1 MTENYSVLMSVYH
14 KEKPEYFRAAI
25 ESILNQTVKT
35 NDFVIVC
42 DGPLNEGLDN
52 VITEVVTANP
62 GLFNIYRMTEN
73 KGLAIAL
80 NNGILQCKN
89 QIIARMD
96 SDDISRNDRMEKQL
110 KAMKEHNADIVS
122 SNLIEFD
129 GDVSNTTLTRQVPES
144 HKDIVAFAKKR
155 TPFNHPAVMYR
166 KSAVEDSGF
175 YDDYRFFEDYNLWVA
190 MLMKGHKG
198 YNVQENLLYMRAG
211 QDMYK
216 RRGGLGY
223 IKCIFRFNNHL
234 RKIGFNI
241 GKYIYILD
249 AYEDLEE
256 DYKKGRYNPFI
267 EYINNKEELK
277 QRVDRLV
284 SMSLGLL
291 SSSINNLNIQVNRGI
306 IENIVYSGVYLRYKN
321 ILNKGSE
328 NNVQ

>member
-166 KSAVEDSGF
+166 K
-175 YDDYRFFEDYNLWVA
+175 
-190 MLMKGHKG
+190 
-198 YNVQENLLYMRAG
+198 
-211 QDMYK
+211 
-216 RRGGLGY
+216 
-223 IKCIFRFNNHL
+223 I
-234 RKIGFNI
+234 
-241 GKYIYILD
+241 
-249 AYEDLEE
+249 
-256 DYKKGRYNPFI
+256 
-267 EYINNKEELK
+267 
-277 QRVDRLV
+277 
-284 SMSLGLL
+284 
-291 SSSINNLNIQVNRGI
+291 
-306 IENIVYSGVYLRYKN
+306 
-321 ILNKGSE
+321 
-328 NNVQ
+328 

>member
-129 GDVSNTTLTRQVPES
+129 GDVSNTTLYP
-144 HKDIVAFAKKR
+144 
-155 TPFNHPAVMYR
+155 
-166 KSAVEDSGF
+166 
-175 YDDYRFFEDYNLWVA
+175 YDFQAPVL
-190 MLMKGHKG
+190 
-198 YNVQENLLYMRAG
+198 
-211 QDMYK
+211 
-216 RRGGLGY
+216 
-223 IKCIFRFNNHL
+223 
-234 RKIGFNI
+234 
-241 GKYIYILD
+241 
-249 AYEDLEE
+249 
-256 DYKKGRYNPFI
+256 
-267 EYINNKEELK
+267 
-277 QRVDRLV
+277 
-284 SMSLGLL
+284 
-291 SSSINNLNIQVNRGI
+291 
-306 IENIVYSGVYLRYKN
+306 
-321 ILNKGSE
+321 
-328 NNVQ
+328 

>member
-62 GLFNIYRMTEN
+62 VLFNIYRMTEN

-110 KAMKEHNADIVS
+110 KAMKEHDADIVS

-155 TPFNHPAVMYR
+155 CPSRHPALMYR
-166 KSAVEDSGF
+166 KSAVLKAGN
-175 YDDYRFFEDYNLWVA
+175 YRNYRHAQDYNLIVHMILSGA
-190 MLMKGHKG
+190 RI
-198 YNVQENLLYMRAG
+198 YNIQENLMYMRVSP
-211 QDMYK
+211 DFYK
-216 RRGGLGY
+216 RRGGWEQAKLVLKLKKEFYDCHFYSFGDFM
-223 IKCIFRFNNHL
+223 ISGVGNAVVALLPNKVREIFYKQVL
-234 RKIGFNI
+234 RK
-241 GKYIYILD
+241 
-249 AYEDLEE
+249 
-256 DYKKGRYNPFI
+256 
-267 EYINNKEELK
+267 
-277 QRVDRLV
+277 
-284 SMSLGLL
+284 
-291 SSSINNLNIQVNRGI
+291 
-306 IENIVYSGVYLRYKN
+306 
-321 ILNKGSE
+321 
-328 NNVQ
+328 

>member
-110 KAMKEHNADIVS
+110 
-122 SNLIEFD
+122 
-129 GDVSNTTLTRQVPES
+129 TQTL
-144 HKDIVAFAKKR
+144 
-155 TPFNHPAVMYR
+155 
-166 KSAVEDSGF
+166 
-175 YDDYRFFEDYNLWVA
+175 
-190 MLMKGHKG
+190 
-198 YNVQENLLYMRAG
+198 
-211 QDMYK
+211 
-216 RRGGLGY
+216 
-223 IKCIFRFNNHL
+223 
-234 RKIGFNI
+234 
-241 GKYIYILD
+241 
-249 AYEDLEE
+249 
-256 DYKKGRYNPFI
+256 
-267 EYINNKEELK
+267 
-277 QRVDRLV
+277 
-284 SMSLGLL
+284 
-291 SSSINNLNIQVNRGI
+291 
-306 IENIVYSGVYLRYKN
+306 
-321 ILNKGSE
+321 
-328 NNVQ
+328 